1 MNFSQDWHSVTS
13 VEGKKET
20 KEHNRNLSSLGRKI
34 LAPLHIKPLQEI
46 LDPLVREATYHK

>member
-46 LDPLVREATYHK
+46 LDPPVREATYHK